1 MRAPFKS
8 WGGVAALAFVIMA
21 VPTYSYGYGANPA
34 IDYPRLLISDTASPF
49 IFSDEE
55 ITAVTNIQAL
65 NFQSSMRWTA
75 PAGQN
80 LPTSPV
86 SYLRIAAMLLD
97 SLAANKSRL
106 STIQQ
111 LLDVRLSG
119 ADAAIQ
125 LRLTA
130 DNYREVD
137 DNAGAFAIIEQCPTE
152 WAFRDRFWAQ
162 VQRQSGF

>member
-1 MRAPFKS
+1 MRAPFTA
-8 WGGVAALAFVIMA
+8 WGGWAALLFVMA

-34 IDYPRLLISDTASPF
+34 IDYPRLLISDTAAPF
-49 IFSDEE
+49 VFADEE

-80 LPTSPV
+80 LPSSPV

-97 SLAANKSRL
+97 ALAANKSRL

-119 ADAAIQ
+119 ADSAIQ
-125 LRLTA
+125 LRTTA
-130 DNYREVD
+130 AEYRAVD
-137 DNAGAFAIIEQCPTE
+137 DDAGAFAIIEQCSTE